1 MAQLCPRRDELNRE
15 IPTLQDELPTG
26 IPALTTDK
34 IAILSQAMRQRLEQG
49 PSELKQAYMRLFLD
63 KVELHQDEISLAGP
77 KAVLAKAA
85 LKGLPSSVPEVLIC
99 VRQWRAT
106 NDKAENWTIS
116 RPLTAMPDGK
126 QSGLSLYYDAR
137 VVFEPPK
144 SPFRKSS

>member
-1 MAQLCPRRDELNRE
+1 MDRLDSVVLD
-15 IPTLQDELPTG
+15 L
-26 IPALTTDK
+26 
-34 IAILSQAMRQRLEQG
+34 LSRMSFKPEG
-49 PSELKQAYMRLFLD
+49 
-63 KVELHQDEISLAGP
+63 LAGS

-137 VVFEPPK
+137 VVSEPPK